1 MKKTTRIIAISI
13 VLVLSIIFI
22 YFKISGFATGG
33 VISKDSYSWT
43 KAICNE
49 THCQDYQI
57 FCNEDKLVRQT
68 PVTGAVISISENWI
82 DPRNEIN
89 INRVCEWG

>member
-13 VLVLSIIFI
+13 VLILLIIFI
-22 YFKISGFATGG
+22 SLKISGFATGE
-33 VISKDSYSWT
+33 VASEYSYSWT

-49 THCQDYQI
+49 TYCQDYQI

-82 DPRNEIN
+82 DPRNETN
-89 INRVCEWG
+89 INRVCE